1 MIGKTLS
8 RYKILSKLGEG
19 GMGEVYLAED
29 TELGREV
36 ALKVLAPTIEESPER
51 LERFR
56 REARAV
62 ASLNHPNIVTL
73 FNVEEAEGRRFL
85 VMERVQGTSLDR
97 MISSGGMPLAEVF
110 AYAIPTADAL
120 AAAHE
125 KGITHRDLKPANV
138 MITDDG
144 QVKVL
149 DFGLAKLTAEGLDQ
163 IPIEDA
169 ATAAPT
175 QPAALTGEGTVMG
188 TAPYMS
194 PEQLSG
200 KEVDPRTDI
209 FSFGTLLY
217 EIVTGQRPFKGD
229 SGIELASSILKD
241 TPSSVVEVRADLP
254 RHLGRIIQNCLEKDP
269 ERRFQ
274 SAKDIRNELEV
285 LRREVDS
292 GELETSTSGPMSVV
306 TGPQPA
312 AKLPWGLL
320 AVVGAVVV
328 AFVGL
333 WLQGRTSSGPSVP
346 TAPAEAEGPR
356 TVAVLPFAN
365 LGADKEVDYLRLAV
379 PDEIATA
386 LSRGP
391 GLAIRPFST
400 TSRLESDG
408 LDPLIVGRE
417 LGVGNVVTGQY
428 FQEGDRLSLTLETI
442 DVVRNTVIWRDSFVV
457 SAQELLSLRQAVADT
472 VEQGLMPILDPGA
485 TVVSTSTLPNNE
497 EAYDLY
503 LRSLPM
509 STDPVPNAEA
519 MALVEQAVELDPSY
533 APAWNQLTRRYYLHG
548 NLGAAGEDFYN
559 KAVEAARR
567 ALQLDPELI
576 EPQVRLI
583 IIAVERGE
591 LVAAYEAAD
600 RLIAQR
606 PQAGRAHFVRSYVLR
621 YAGALDQ
628 AVMDCDMALGLDPNN
643 PFFRS
648 CGVTNFLA
656 GRYDRALHFLELS
669 PGTNFSKDIRAVI
682 LMKQGRPQEAAEIF
696 RQTNQYTADA
706 LAAHLQGQRLERD
719 AVQRIVDLIL
729 ALRDSEQLYSGG
741 SILAYSGEHEAGL
754 HLIQEGIERG
764 YCSYPFMDTDP
775 LLAGLRAD
783 PELVESYAEA
793 RAAGKACHERF
804 LAETGSG

>member
-29 TELGREV
+29 MDLGREV
-36 ALKVLAPTIEESPER
+36 ALKVLAPTMDESPGR

-73 FNVEEAEGRRFL
+73 FNMEEAEGRRLL
-85 VMERVQGTSLDR
+85 VMERVKGTSLDR

-110 AYAIPTADAL
+110 AYAIPMADAL

-292 GELETSTSGPMSVV
+292 GKLERSTSGPVSAV
-306 TGPQPA
+306 TGPQPT
-312 AKLPWGLL
+312 AKRPWGLY
-320 AVVGAVVV
+320 AAVGAVVV
-328 AFVGL
+328 MIALAGL
-333 WLQGRTSSGPSVP
+333 WLQGRTPSVA

-391 GLAIRPFST
+391 GLEIRPFST

-408 LDPLIVGRE
+408 LDPLIVGRD

-428 FQEGDRLSLTLETI
+428 FQEGDRLSLTLESI

-669 PGTNFSKDIRAVI
+669 PGTNFSKDIRAAI